1 MLLFLEFIA
10 AFEPFMPRLPRLL
23 ISLIFTLPGL
33 SIGQNI
39 QKVPAP
45 GWLTKVIYKTE
56 ISDTLHAG
64 GQYYL
69 LSEGQYH
76 GEKKQSFYR
85 YASKVLTEKGLET
98 VSAIEVNFDPSYQ
111 HLSFNSIIIWR
122 DGRKIDILPRAKFEI
137 LRREKNLERLIY
149 DKSIDV
155 ICNVEDV
162 QIGDIIEYSYTL
174 TGENPVFENKIFLT
188 NRMNYSVPVA
198 KSYDR
203 LVCNA
208 SRVLEF
214 KAFNHASQPQQE
226 TNDGMTSYVWE
237 IDDVPAIETED
248 SSPGWYNPY
257 GRIQISE
264 YKDWSEIS
272 RWALTLFSTKG
283 IVSTEI
289 DEKITEIKKNHTS
302 LEEQINSAIRFVQ
315 DEIRYLSFSDGIQGY
330 KPHGPAQVIK
340 QRFGDCKDKS
350 HLLAFMLNK
359 MGVDSYPALV
369 NTSYGRSLNEY
380 LPNPAVFDH
389 CIVQVKF
396 QDSTYW
402 IDPTLTLERGSFRK
416 SHEADY
422 YNALVISSATASLQP
437 IDFKTRLSRVK
448 VQESYSFKIVGGA
461 AKLSVKTT
469 FEGSEA
475 NSIRNYY
482 KSSSADE
489 IKKSYTNF
497 YAMDFSDITMVDF
510 VLFEDDLANNI
521 VTTTENYE
529 IENFWQYDSATNR
542 YSTEFYARILAQHL
556 NLPSSKRR
564 KAPLSVTYPTT
575 VEQNIFI
582 YLPEAWNITEKQ
594 QVYSSPAFKYSSE
607 VDYVDQTVK
616 MYYKYA
622 SLKDHVT
629 AEEAK
634 NHIEKIEKAS
644 NDLSF
649 ELSYSYNSDGT
660 VASKINLSY
669 VVVIGLTMI
678 TLIIIA
684 SKKFYS

>member
-1 MLLFLEFIA
+1 MS
-10 AFEPFMPRLPRLL
+10 RLL
-23 ISLIFTLPGL
+23 ISLILALPGL
-33 SIGQNI
+33 LFGQNI
-39 QKVPAP
+39 QKGSPP
-45 GWLTKVIYKTE
+45 GWLAEVTYKTE

-69 LSEGQYH
+69 LSELQYH

-85 YASKVLTEKGLET
+85 YASKVLTEKGLES

-122 DGRKIDILPRAKFEI
+122 DGKKIDILPHATFEI

-155 ICNVEDV
+155 ICNIEDV
-162 QIGDIIEYSYTL
+162 HVGDIIEYSYTL
-174 TGENPVFENKIFLT
+174 TGENPVFEDKMFISS
-188 NRMNYSVPVA
+188 RMNYSVPVA
-198 KSYDR
+198 KSYER
-203 LVCNA
+203 LVCRA
-208 SRVLEF
+208 SRVLQF
-214 KAFNHASQPQQE
+214 KTFNHASLPVQE
-226 TNDGMTSYVWE
+226 TKDGMTSYVWE
-237 IDDVPAIETED
+237 KDEVPAIETED

-257 GRIQISE
+257 DRIQISE

-289 DEKITEIKKNHTS
+289 DKKITEIEKS
-302 LEEQINSAIRFVQ
+302 QASSEERINTAIRFVQ

-369 NTSYGRSLNEY
+369 NTSYGKSLTEY

-389 CIVQVKF
+389 CIVQLKF
-396 QDSTYW
+396 QDTIYW
-402 IDPTLTLERGSFRK
+402 VDPTLTLERGSFKK
-416 SHEADY
+416 SGEANY
-422 YNALVISSATASLQP
+422 HNALVISPTTTSLQT
-437 IDFKTRLSRVK
+437 IDIKTGLSK
-448 VQESYSFKIVGGA
+448 VRIQESYSFKMVGGTA
-461 AKLSVKTT
+461 QLSVKTI
-469 FEGSEA
+469 FEGNEA

-482 KSSSADE
+482 KSNSAE
-489 IKKSYTNF
+489 EVKKSYTNF
-497 YAMDFSDITMVDF
+497 YAMDFSDVIMVDF
-510 VLFEDDLANNI
+510 VRFEDDVVNNV

-529 IENFWQYDSATNR
+529 IENFWQYDSASSR
-542 YSTEFYARILAQHL
+542 YSTGFYARSLAQHL

-564 KAPLSVTYPTT
+564 KAPLLVSYPTA
-575 VEQNIFI
+575 VEQNIFV
-582 YLPEAWNITEKQ
+582 YLPESWNITEKRQ
-594 QVYSSPAFKYSSE
+594 SYSSPAFRYSSE

-616 MYYKYA
+616 MYYKYT

-629 AEEAK
+629 AEESR
-634 NHIEKIEKAS
+634 NHIDKIEKAS

-649 ELSYSYNSDGT
+649 ELSYSYNNDGT
-660 VASKINLSY
+660 AASKNNLAY
-669 VVVIGLTMI
+669 VVGIGLIMVA
-678 TLIIIA
+678 LIIIGA
-684 SKKFYS
+684 KKFYP